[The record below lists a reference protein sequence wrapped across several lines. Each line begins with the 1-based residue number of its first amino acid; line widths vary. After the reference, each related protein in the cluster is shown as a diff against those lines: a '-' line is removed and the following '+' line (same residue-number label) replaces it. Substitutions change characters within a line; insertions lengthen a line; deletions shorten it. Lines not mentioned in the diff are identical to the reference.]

1 MIDFENLDQ
10 YRENNRVEAKK
21 ALGGLP
27 KSIWETY
34 SAFANT
40 LGGIILLGVE
50 ENPDKSLHPVDLPD
64 PDSLIREFWDL
75 VNDPDKVSTNILSPE
90 DVFPLVVDG
99 KDIIVIHVPRAD
111 KNDRPIYIDGNP
123 TNAYYRNGEGDY
135 RCDEEEYQAAES
147 NGIKDRII
155 VYLTDNPKGKV
166 SDIAAYL
173 SLSDSR
179 TRDYLKEL
187 VDEGIV
193 IFEGSGNQARIYRL
207 KR

>member
-1 MIDFENLDQ
+1 MMDFENLDQ

-75 VNDPDKVSTNILSPE
+75 VNDPKKVSKNILSAE
-90 DVFPLVVDG
+90 DEAVD
-99 KDIIVIHVPRAD
+99 
-111 KNDRPIYIDGNP
+111 
-123 TNAYYRNGEGDY
+123 
-135 RCDEEEYQAAES
+135 CDA
-147 NGIKDRII
+147 
-155 VYLTDNPKGKV
+155 L
-166 SDIAAYL
+166 L
-173 SLSDSR
+173 L
-179 TRDYLKEL
+179 
-187 VDEGIV
+187 
-193 IFEGSGNQARIYRL
+193 
-207 KR
+207 